1 MVVTASVRFLCRI
14 CLAEPGSKHSF
25 VLLSPSSLKQD
36 WPRRASELL
45 QLSLTDEEGLLRHL
59 CKNCKAKVLSVG
71 EKLQVLSTQAQRILK
86 LLEETH
92 SGSRKRTK
100 DTSSGV
106 LSPTRSLHALL
117 QSGNRISFGGL
128 PKSDSA
134 CHLVGQQ
141 PCQGPLPP
149 SMILASVSLRR
160 AAPANHRQTTSHYHS
175 KLDD

>member
-1 MVVTASVRFLCRI
+1 MQELQSKGTVSGGEATGVEHASS
-14 CLAEPGSKHSF
+14 AHP
-25 VLLSPSSLKQD
+25 
-36 WPRRASELL
+36 
-45 QLSLTDEEGLLRHL
+45 
-59 CKNCKAKVLSVG
+59 KA
-71 EKLQVLSTQAQRILK
+71 
-86 LLEETH
+86 LEEKR

-100 DTSSGV
+100 DTSRGV